1 MTLDLEIL
9 EAIFTNEGND
19 LRSIT
24 EENTVMLVFLRHFGC
39 VFCREALDDF
49 SQIKEELNQLNIKL
63 VFVHMAEESYG
74 DEYFKDYGLESEEH
88 ISDPDMTLYEYF
100 GLQKGTFR
108 ELYGLKVWSRAIGLK
123 FGMETKKP
131 LGNMKQMPG
140 VFLLKSGEIINS
152 FIHKSAADKPDY
164 LEISKFL
171 CSDSS
176 KSN

>member
-9 EAIFTNEGND
+9 EAVFTNEGND
-19 LRSIT
+19 LRTIA

-39 VFCREALDDF
+39 LFCREALDDF
-49 SQIKEELNQLNIKL
+49 SKIKEELNHLSIKL
-63 VFVHMAEESYG
+63 VFVHLAEESYG
-74 DEYFKDYGLESEEH
+74 DQYLKEYGLESEEH

-123 FGMETKKP
+123 FGIETKKP

-140 VFLLKSGEIINS
+140 VFLLKNGQISNS
-152 FIHKSAADKPDY
+152 FIHTSASDKPNY

-171 CSDSS
+171 CSNAS
-176 KSN
+176 KER

>member
-19 LRSIT
+19 LRTIT

-49 SQIKEELNQLNIKL
+49 SKIKAELNNRNIKL
-63 VFVHMAEESYG
+63 IFVHMSEESHG
-74 DEYFKDYGLESEEH
+74 DQYFKDYGLESEEH
-88 ISDPDMTLYEYF
+88 VSDPDMTLYEYF

-108 ELYGLKVWSRAIGLK
+108 ELYGLKVWSRAVSLK
-123 FGMETKKP
+123 FGIETKKP

-140 VFLLKSGEIINS
+140 VFLLKNGGILNS

-164 LEISKFL
+164 LEISKFASL
-171 CSDSS
+171 DIP
-176 KSN
+176 KTD

>member
-19 LRSIT
+19 LRTIT
-24 EENTVMLVFLRHFGC
+24 EKNTVMLVFLRHFGC

-49 SQIKEELNQLNIKL
+49 SQIKEELNRLNIKL
-63 VFVHMAEESYG
+63 VFVHMSEESYG
-74 DEYFKDYGLESEEH
+74 DQYFKEYNLESEEH
-88 ISDPDMTLYEYF
+88 VSDPDMTLYEYF

-108 ELYGLKVWSRAIGLK
+108 ELYGLKVWSRAINLEFGL
-123 FGMETKKP
+123 ETKKP

-140 VFLLKSGEIINS
+140 VFILKSGAIVNS

-164 LEISKFL
+164 LEVSKFI
-171 CSDSS
+171 CSGTS

>member
-19 LRSIT
+19 LRTIT
-24 EENTVMLVFLRHFGC
+24 EENPVMLIFLRHFGC

-49 SQIKEELNQLNIKL
+49 SKIKAELNRLNLKL
-63 VFVHMAEESYG
+63 VFVHMSEESYG
-74 DEYFKDYGLESEEH
+74 DQYLKEYGLESEEH

-123 FGMETKKP
+123 FGMEAKQP

-140 VFLLKSGEIINS
+140 IFLLKNGEIVHS
-152 FIHKSAADKPDY
+152 FIYKSVSDKPDY

-171 CSDSS
+171 CSDTSS
-176 KSN
+176 SN